1 MQTLNTIAT
10 QRTIEWIQVQRAE
23 LESKITTLTDELS
36 ALKKEHEEFTSL
48 LIKLSEDNSNTINN
62 EENVL
67 NCSSQTAFSR
77 ETINV
82 SNSDDLDCYESYSE
96 EMSNHLISEI
106 DEDDY
111 ENEINDYEE
120 DESDHSSP
128 GDWLRPE
135 YQNRP
140 MEDVVF
146 EILKQI
152 QPAKPGDIALKLYEI
167 EEYDPNFDRARNSAN
182 AALTNGKKAGKW
194 KLLRRGVYV
203 LNDYPESFNSTI
215 SRNGHHQA
223 YQIA

>member
-1 MQTLNTIAT
+1 MQTANTIAT
-10 QRTIEWIQVQRAE
+10 QRTIEWIQAQRAE

-48 LIKLSEDNSNTINN
+48 LIKLSADSSDTINS
-62 EENVL
+62 EENAL
-67 NCSSQTAFSR
+67 YYSSQTKPEP
-77 ETINV
+77 ETINA
-82 SNSDDLDCYESYSE
+82 SNSDELDCYESYSE
-96 EMSNHLISEI
+96 EMKNHFISEI
-106 DEDDY
+106 DDDNCED
-111 ENEINDYEE
+111 ETKDYEE
-120 DESDHSSP
+120 DESDNSSP
-128 GDWLRPE
+128 KDWLCPE

-203 LNDYPESFNSTI
+203 LNDYPESFQ
-215 SRNGHHQA
+215 NGHHKA
-223 YQIA
+223 YQMV